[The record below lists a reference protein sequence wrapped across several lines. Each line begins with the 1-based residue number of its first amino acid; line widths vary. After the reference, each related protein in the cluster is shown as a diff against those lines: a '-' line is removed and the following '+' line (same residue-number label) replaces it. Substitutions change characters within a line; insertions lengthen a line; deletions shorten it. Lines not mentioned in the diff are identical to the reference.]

1 MAKNTVILKD
11 YLKIREEYEAAAAI
25 TPGYLIEM
33 TSAGKVQAHSSA
45 GQNMIH
51 MFALEDELQG
61 NGISDA
67 YSSGDQVQCWIPQ
80 RGDQVYAL
88 LDDGESVTKGDFLE
102 SAGNGNLQKYTA
114 DTEAIGVNSSGNV
127 ESIYTNQIVGIA
139 LETVDLSGS
148 SGEES
153 SALQGDQRI
162 KVRIV

>member
-114 DTEAIGVNSSGNV
+114 DAEGVAN
-127 ESIYTNQIVGIA
+127 YTNQIVGIA

>member
-25 TPGYLIEM
+25 TPGFLIEM
-33 TSAGKVQAHSSA
+33 TSAGKVPAHSSA

-114 DTEAIGVNSSGNV
+114 DAEGVAN
-127 ESIYTNQIVGIA
+127 YTNQIVGIA

>member
-51 MFALEDELQG
+51 MFALEDEHQG

-114 DTEAIGVNSSGNV
+114 DAEGVAN
-127 ESIYTNQIVGIA
+127 YTNQIVGIA

>member
-51 MFALEDELQG
+51 MFAIEDELQG

-67 YSSGDQVQCWIPQ
+67 YSSGDQVQCWFPL

-88 LDDGESVTKGDFLE
+88 LEDGESVTKGDFLE
-102 SAGNGNLQKYTA
+102 SAGNGNLQK
-114 DTEAIGVNSSGNV
+114 
-127 ESIYTNQIVGIA
+127 
-139 LETVDLSGS
+139 
-148 SGEES
+148 
-153 SALQGDQRI
+153 
-162 KVRIV
+162 